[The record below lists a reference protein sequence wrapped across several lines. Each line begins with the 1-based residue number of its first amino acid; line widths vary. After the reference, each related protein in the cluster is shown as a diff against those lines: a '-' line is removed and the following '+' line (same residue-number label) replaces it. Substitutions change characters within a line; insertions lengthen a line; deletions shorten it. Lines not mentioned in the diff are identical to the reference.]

1 MAFGWEISQDEIDT
15 FNKQAGDIFGTVGEA
30 AMGLGGR
37 TLGMV
42 DPEHVTG
49 AIERAGASGDI
60 LSGAS
65 ELYAGAL
72 NAVSDIA
79 QGLGMNM
86 GDVPEY
92 TGESATA
99 FWRGLIGD
107 ETAKET
113 PVETRA
119 GEKTTLGEV
128 KGYGEMGDIAEDVR
142 TGAEG
147 LGKAAQLGA
156 LNEIWSTLNQ
166 GATKPITTTA
176 NTIEQLL
183 NIDNRG
189 LM

>member
-15 FNKQAGDIFGTVGEA
+15 FNSQLGDIVQPIQQAATGLGDVLGSSSMGTAIARAGQAGDIMT
-30 AMGLGGR
+30 
-37 TLGMV
+37 
-42 DPEHVTG
+42 
-49 AIERAGASGDI
+49 
-60 LSGAS
+60 GAS

-72 NAVSDIA
+72 NTVSDIA

-86 GDVPEY
+86 ENVPRY

-107 ETAKET
+107 ESAKET

-176 NTIEQLL
+176 NTIDQLL